1 MLDLLAQVAP
11 MQSAS
16 RSASVR
22 YRGQRQVS
30 PRRHACRVAP
40 KAGARVRPAFPSAL
54 QPAAQSD
61 RASLEA
67 PAQTVAAQ
75 PLLSDARRSRRA
87 SGSAVCGLGASELRA
102 PPSLRIDLTCSINYD
117 VVFKRTA
124 WLVLSPLRAAN
135 RLCQLRQ
142 LRFTARILSKM
153 QKPDS

>member
-1 MLDLLAQVAP
+1 MLDLLVQVAP

-54 QPAAQSD
+54 QPAAQPD

-117 VVFKRTA
+117 VVFSKLGRYNDLFA
-124 WLVLSPLRAAN
+124 ALSSMIYLPAFFAAFPSSTTD
-135 RLCQLRQ
+135 LQV
-142 LRFTARILSKM
+142 S
-153 QKPDS
+153 

>member
-117 VVFKRTA
+117 VVFSCLFIA
-124 WLVLSPLRAAN
+124 SNALSPIPLFFFRSGN
-135 RLCQLRQ
+135 
-142 LRFTARILSKM
+142 SK
-153 QKPDS
+153 K